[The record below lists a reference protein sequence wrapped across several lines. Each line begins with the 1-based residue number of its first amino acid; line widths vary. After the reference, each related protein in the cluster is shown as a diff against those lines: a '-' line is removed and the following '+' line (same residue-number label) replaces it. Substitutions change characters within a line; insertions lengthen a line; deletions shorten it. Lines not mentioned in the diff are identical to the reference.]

1 MLFKRFPLVDAF
13 ALSGL
18 YSLRLFAGGEVTGN
32 SVSIWLLAFSGFLF
46 FSLALIKRVAEL
58 QSSQK
63 NRLENRLAG
72 RGYYSGDTDI
82 LLQMGLSSS
91 FASCAVLA
99 LYVNANTA
107 FQYANPRLFWFIVP
121 LILFW
126 QCRMWLA
133 TSRGQMHDDPI
144 VFASKD
150 WVSWLISGFVLLIMV
165 LSYSGLMQ

>member
-1 MLFKRFPLVDAF
+1 
-13 ALSGL
+13 
-18 YSLRLFAGGEVTGN
+18 
-32 SVSIWLLAFSGFLF
+32 
-46 FSLALIKRVAEL
+46 
-58 QSSQK
+58 
-63 NRLENRLAG
+63 
-72 RGYYSGDTDI
+72 
-82 LLQMGLSSS
+82 MGLSSS

-150 WVSWLISGFVLLIMV
+150 WVSWLISAFVLLIMV
-165 LSYSGLMQ
+165 LSYSGVMQ